1 MQKEIILEQV
11 MGHSGI
17 PLTPGFSQVNLRS
30 RRYETVSTVSNFPP
44 SLARYRS
51 GASAERRHLSAAAI
65 TRRRIV
71 VLAGN
76 FSTCRAEFSGLTSGR
91 LNCRMRLPLWTP
103 LNTRGQSG
111 TVGEW
116 NEAQESPANT

>member
-1 MQKEIILEQV
+1 MRAKPGMQKEIILEQV

-51 GASAERRHLSAAAI
+51 GASAERRHLSAAAAI

-91 LNCRMRLPLWTP
+91 LKCRMRLPLWTP
-103 LNTRGQSG
+103 LTYRCQNG
-111 TVGEW
+111 TMEKW
-116 NEAQESPANT
+116 NGL